1 MGAEE
6 EMGCKKDRRLC
17 RCVGG
22 RVYRS
27 ALEQINFKLK
37 CELSLCMFLKRILGD
52 VGTCQVI
59 LQFMIPGVFW
69 YSDRVIQGEQHPAAA
84 WLGARAERAG
94 PRTVFTSP
102 GPHGGWLRKG
112 LELRSRVSVSLIAA
126 YSKVHSPNFSISSS
140 LTSTE
145 KHSTDCGWNCSHL
158 WQRHIYSTEW

>member
-1 MGAEE
+1 
-6 EMGCKKDRRLC
+6 MGCKKDRRLC

-69 YSDRVIQGEQHPAAA
+69 YIDVAGDTGSIVPFILDNLQIINNVFAVKITQFNLSQPAALA
-84 WLGARAERAG
+84 
-94 PRTVFTSP
+94 
-102 GPHGGWLRKG
+102 
-112 LELRSRVSVSLIAA
+112 I
-126 YSKVHSPNFSISSS
+126 
-140 LTSTE
+140 
-145 KHSTDCGWNCSHL
+145 
-158 WQRHIYSTEW
+158 